1 MNYYAY
7 ILVSLKDGK
16 HYYGSTSNLQ
26 KRLVYHNTGK
36 SKFTKGHRPW
46 EIKYIEE
53 FETRSDAMKR
63 EKYFK
68 SIDGY
73 NFLKENKII

>member
-1 MNYYAY
+1 M
-7 ILVSLKDGK
+7 
-16 HYYGSTSNLQ
+16 
-26 KRLVYHNTGK
+26 YHNSGK

-46 EIKYIEE
+46 QIKYFEQ
-53 FETRSDAMKR
+53 FETRSEAMRR
-63 EKYFK
+63 EKFFK